1 MENTEIEKGKGD
13 KGREVDR
20 EREREKERE
29 MGSDAKS
36 QKHTRKNNATQHKKK

>member
-13 KGREVDR
+13 KGREGDR
-20 EREREKERE
+20 EIE